1 MHRHSSDQ
9 LVGEAV
15 PRKIRWLIIFIT
27 YDIISSHER
36 WLIVVK
42 DDWFLELWYSTRF
55 QVILGNLKRDFAS
68 NWSGLS
74 MTVYSSTTSWWKPD
88 CLLHLWYA
96 RLCSNIM
103 TGFSH
108 LTVHCVQGWD
118 PRRLW
123 TAECMCQAFLMTVT
137 VHEAAWFF

>member
-42 DDWFLELWYSTRF
+42 DDWFLEL
-55 QVILGNLKRDFAS
+55 
-68 NWSGLS
+68 
-74 MTVYSSTTSWWKPD
+74 
-88 CLLHLWYA
+88 
-96 RLCSNIM
+96 
-103 TGFSH
+103 
-108 LTVHCVQGWD
+108 
-118 PRRLW
+118 
-123 TAECMCQAFLMTVT
+123 
-137 VHEAAWFF
+137 